1 MMLDCLER
9 LKYVDQYSK
18 FSAFVVNKLSRKE
31 MIDQHKLCQIIKGL
45 SLLRPKF
52 ISSQKLNSILWSSL
66 SSKCM
71 VFKVLSNGFVLRF

>member
-18 FSAFVVNKLSRKE
+18 FSAFVVNKLSKKE
-31 MIDQHKLCQIIKGL
+31 VIDQHKLCQIVKGL

-52 ISSQKLNSILWSSL
+52 ISSEKLNSIIWSSL
-66 SSKCM
+66 SSKCKES
-71 VFKVLSNGFVLRF
+71 KVLSNGFVCRF